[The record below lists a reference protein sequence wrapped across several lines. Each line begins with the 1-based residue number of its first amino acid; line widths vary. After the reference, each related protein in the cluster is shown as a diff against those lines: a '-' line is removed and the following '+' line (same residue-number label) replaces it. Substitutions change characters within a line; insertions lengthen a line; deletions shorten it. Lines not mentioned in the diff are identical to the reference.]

1 MAMEYRYMAA
11 AAELIGLVHEGAV
24 GTPRM
29 VAMREHRFPFLVK
42 VDNWNR
48 FSENTGGTL
57 VEKTCHFFDLMNL
70 ILRERPVR
78 VMASGAQ
85 DVNHLDEE
93 YDGRV
98 PDILDNAF
106 VVVDYPSGARALLDL
121 CMFAEATHN
130 QEELSVVGERGKVE
144 ALIPSN
150 VVRIGRRGEHWI
162 GGVEEYVARDPRVQ
176 HEGLHHGSSYIEHVL
191 FLDAIRTGGSPAV
204 TLADG
209 YWAVAIGAAAHRSI
223 ELGRPVEL
231 AELMDAELA
240 DATRGFAATRR
251 TGPHRHRPHGDVT
264 ELDHPRPHRL
274 QHRHQHGR
282 NPRMTVEMAWFS
294 ALCDDDYEFLGVPDP
309 QLKSSWEH
317 CRNIVLTADRYGYDN
332 VLLPSGYG
340 LGIDNTTFAAGM
352 APITSLRMLLA
363 IRCGEMVVPQLA
375 RQLASLDQM
384 MDGRLTINI
393 ISSDVPGEELD
404 SESRYRRST
413 EIMYCLRELLD
424 GKPVSTSTAT
434 SSTSPSTRRRLAR

>member
-29 VAMREHRFPFLVK
+29 VAIREHRFPFLVK

-57 VEKTCHFFDLMNL
+57 VEKCCHFFDLMNL

-93 YDGRV
+93 YDGRT

-106 VVVDYPSGARALLDL
+106 VIVDYERAAPAPCSTCACSPRRPTTRRSCRSWASG
-121 CMFAEATHN
+121 
-130 QEELSVVGERGKVE
+130 QGRG
-144 ALIPSN
+144 ADPAN
-150 VVRIGRRGEHWI
+150 TVRVGRRGEHWI
-162 GGVEEYVARDPRVQ
+162 GGVEEYTAHDPRVQ

-191 FLDAIRTGGSPAV
+191 FAETIRTGGQPAV

-231 AELMDAELA
+231 SELMDDELA
-240 DATRGFAATRR
+240 GNTQYTNNDLEGA
-251 TGPHRHRPHGDVT
+251 
-264 ELDHPRPHRL
+264 
-274 QHRHQHGR
+274 
-282 NPRMTVEMAWFS
+282 S
-294 ALCDDDYEFLGVPDP
+294 A
-309 QLKSSWEH
+309 
-317 CRNIVLTADRYGYDN
+317 
-332 VLLPSGYG
+332 
-340 LGIDNTTFAAGM
+340 
-352 APITSLRMLLA
+352 
-363 IRCGEMVVPQLA
+363 
-375 RQLASLDQM
+375 
-384 MDGRLTINI
+384 
-393 ISSDVPGEELD
+393 
-404 SESRYRRST
+404 
-413 EIMYCLRELLD
+413 
-424 GKPVSTSTAT
+424 
-434 SSTSPSTRRRLAR
+434 